1 MGVLASR
8 RVPGQTVALCLCL
21 LFFASPGGA
30 ATRSQTEATPR
41 IRAIADG
48 ITGANAL
55 ERIQAAMRYVG
66 EHLAY
71 DPADN
76 ARQFLRDADQLFAD
90 QTLGGCA
97 EFALAELALIRAMGF
112 EARLALTVNDKW
124 IKRWREN
131 DLATPNGHSFIEVLL
146 DGNWLL
152 LDPTYFNIY
161 GGYAPGAP
169 YLPGNEIFMIRCGD
183 FWEIGVTSVDA
194 ANAMLREKAAG
205 FDGAYAKPSFP
216 KIATVEFDFPKAFK
230 NLGDVFAHK
239 GKDRLALRLLRKSL
253 ELDPDYLPALLSR
266 ADFYLRRNAPDKALA
281 DLVKAARIAPD
292 SPYALERLKQ
302 ARDAAAGARE

>member
-1 MGVLASR
+1 M
-8 RVPGQTVALCLCL
+8 PGRIPARIFSLGFCL
-21 LFFASPGGA
+21 LFLASPGGA
-30 ATRSQTEATPR
+30 AARPQTAATPR
-41 IRAIADG
+41 IQAVADDIKG
-48 ITGANAL
+48 DGL

-71 DPADN
+71 DPAEN

-97 EFALAELALIRAMGF
+97 EFALAELALLRAMGF
-112 EARLALTVNDKW
+112 EARLALTANDKW

-146 DGNWLL
+146 DGKWLL
-152 LDPTYFNIY
+152 LDPTYFNVY
-161 GGYAPGAP
+161 GDYEPGAQ
-169 YLPGNEIFMIRCGD
+169 YLPGNEIFMTRCGD
-183 FWEIGVTSVDA
+183 FWEIGVTSVEI
-194 ANAMLREKAAG
+194 ANAMLRKKAAS
-205 FDGAYAKPSFP
+205 FDGAYEKPSFP

-253 ELDPDYLPALLSR
+253 ELDPEYLPGLLSR
-266 ADFYLRRNAPDKALA
+266 ADYYLQRNHPDKALA
-281 DLVKAARIAPD
+281 DLIKAAQIAPD
-292 SPYALERLKQ
+292 SPYVREQLKK
-302 ARDAAAGARE
+302 AETAAAK